1 MTIPTLNS
9 HLGSF
14 IPETFRWYD
23 ATVIVSLGLLSINSL
38 QTVFSAPVEP
48 EVVPPPLQKMGSWV
62 ALVVVK
68 VSFSNQFVL
77 PVASEDDR
85 VISPL
90 ERVSL
95 AEVVLEN
102 EPLVCT
108 GGSCMD
114 VELEDEF
121 PKVTGGVVVAFIVE
135 PPWLT
140 KEKEAA
146 PVVFDGKSSTP
157 EIIETAIMIATTPPR
172 STDLLTPMDPA
183 RLL

>member
-1 MTIPTLNS
+1 
-9 HLGSF
+9 
-14 IPETFRWYD
+14 
-23 ATVIVSLGLLSINSL
+23 
-38 QTVFSAPVEP
+38 
-48 EVVPPPLQKMGSWV
+48 MG
-62 ALVVVK
+62 LVVVK
-68 VSFSNQFVL
+68 FSFSNQVVL
-77 PVASEDDR
+77 PMAPEDDR

-90 ERVSL
+90 KTVSL

-102 EPLVCT
+102 EMLVCI

-114 VELEDEF
+114 VELEAEF

-135 PPWLT
+135 PRWLT

-146 PVVFDGKSSTP
+146 VVVFDGKSSTP